1 MHAMMECQR
10 PGAEEKKEAG
20 QTLMTKYMYAVL
32 FVNVDDSDLFLRVT
46 GSGKV
51 NAMVEFQKFQI
62 YGKQNMRLS

>member
-1 MHAMMECQR
+1 
-10 PGAEEKKEAG
+10 
-20 QTLMTKYMYAVL
+20 MTKYAVL
-32 FVNVDDSDLFLRVT
+32 FVNVDDSDLFFRVT